1 MHILFFNPPGF
12 NPNKGGTERVIEM
25 LSHHFRDAGHQLFYL
40 SLRDNQ
46 DSTDKEVTGEYL
58 ILSHQPR
65 GSRHAARIRY
75 VVDFIR
81 KQKIDLIIDNCHNN
95 KFNHIN
101 IIKVAKQ
108 QTGVKVVTLYHTSP
122 HAYELAWKCRA
133 ESTSSDFYA
142 TSKGLKTWLRSSIY
156 RTMGWFTRQVTAKAL
171 RIRLQNFDKLILLS
185 DAYIPEVMAMT
196 GITDQSKYAVIP
208 NLSGLAKG
216 VISKN
221 INDKKENIILFVGR
235 LTRIKHPEKA
245 IEIWSRLEADFP
257 DWKMQIL
264 GEGELLTALK
274 EWKATKVKRCELLGY
289 QDPLPFYT
297 KAKIIIQTSDY
308 EGLSLVLIEAQRYG
322 VVPIAF
328 RSFGALDDITL
339 QGKAGVAVTPYNLE
353 EFTNKLRELMAN
365 KPHWYALSDSARK
378 HSDRYSDAAIM
389 PLWSHLFQELG
400 L

>member
-12 NPNKGGTERVIEM
+12 NPEKGGTERVIEM
-25 LSHHFRDAGHQLFYL
+25 LSYHFRDAGHQLFYL

-46 DSTDKEVTGEYL
+46 DSIDKELASEYL

-65 GSRHAARIRY
+65 GSRHTVRIRY

-101 IIKVAKQ
+101 IIKAAKQ

-133 ESTSSDFYA
+133 ESTSSDFYS
-142 TSKGLKTWLRSSIY
+142 TSKDLKTWLLSPIY
-156 RTMGWFTRQVTAKAL
+156 RMMGWITRQVTAKAL

-185 DAYIPEVMAMT
+185 DAYIPEVMVMT

-208 NLSGLAKG
+208 NLSGLAEG
-216 VISKN
+216 AISDI

-245 IEIWSRLEADFP
+245 IEVWSRLETDFP

-264 GEGELLTALK
+264 GEGELFAALK
-274 EWKATKVKRCELLGY
+274 EWTSTKMKRCELLGY

-297 KAKIIIQTSDY
+297 KAKILIQTSDY

-339 QGKAGVAVTPYNLE
+339 QGKAGVAVAPYNLE
-353 EFTNKLRELMAN
+353 EFTSKLRELMVN
-365 KPHWYALSDSARK
+365 EPYWHALSDSARK
-378 HSDRYSDAAIM
+378 HSSRYSDAAIM
-389 PLWSHLFQELG
+389 PLWFQLFQKLG